1 MAGFYYLYQYL
12 GWVFL
17 VGLAVFLCG
26 FLSNLCLTRK
36 NARLQKS
43 YMLCQEKRLTL
54 VQEILQNIKTLKTFS
69 LLEVFEQKVKEKRE
83 EELQ

>member
-1 MAGFYYLYQYL
+1 VNKLNQLCFFAPGVFKLPIILVAGFYFLYQYL

-17 VGLAVFLCG
+17 VGLAVFLIG

-54 VQEILQNIKTLKTFS
+54 V
-69 LLEVFEQKVKEKRE
+69 
-83 EELQ
+83 